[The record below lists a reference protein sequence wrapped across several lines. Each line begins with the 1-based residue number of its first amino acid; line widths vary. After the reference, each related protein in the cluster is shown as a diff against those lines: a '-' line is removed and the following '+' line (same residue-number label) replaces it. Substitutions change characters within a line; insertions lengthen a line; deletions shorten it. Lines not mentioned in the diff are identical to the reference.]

1 MAELAKIN
9 GYDIRDRKLADTG
22 TKTTAV
28 NTDYVLLED
37 TSGNYQ
43 KIAKNSFTEAV
54 RNTLGDIL
62 RNNDKGTSINGVPA
76 LGSDNDFGSISTANL
91 ASVLGVKDGIKI
103 ENVGFTGFG
112 TVGDELNLATI
123 FNINPTGFYT
133 RGLLAIS
140 GCQNMEN
147 KAAFFVSRGYNYII
161 LISTNDSNFIALNST
176 ETIFSLVADNTKL
189 TLKRNIAPQRSPW
202 DESVEIFFIHH

>member
-1 MAELAKIN
+1 MSELAKIN

-91 ASVLGVKDGIKI
+91 ASVLGEPLG
-103 ENVGFTGFG
+103 
-112 TVGDELNLATI
+112 
-123 FNINPTGFYT
+123 
-133 RGLLAIS
+133 
-140 GCQNMEN
+140 
-147 KAAFFVSRGYNYII
+147 II
-161 LISTNDSNFIALNST
+161 LGVYGCWGYTSNGEFL
-176 ETIFSLVADNTKL
+176 TK
-189 TLKRNIAPQRSPW
+189 
-202 DESVEIFFIHH
+202 D